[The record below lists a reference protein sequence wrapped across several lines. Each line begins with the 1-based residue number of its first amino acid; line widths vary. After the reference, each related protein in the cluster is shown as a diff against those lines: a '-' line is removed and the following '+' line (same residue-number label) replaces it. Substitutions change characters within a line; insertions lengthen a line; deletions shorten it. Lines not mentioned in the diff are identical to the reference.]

1 MTPDLPLTIVV
12 ALAEN
17 GVIGRDNG
25 LPWRLRTDLARFKR
39 ITMGKPMII
48 GRRNWDSIGRPLPG
62 RRTIVL
68 TRDGTFRPEGAEV
81 AHGWEE
87 ALSAAVKAA
96 GEMGSDEI
104 IVGGGAEIYR
114 LALPS
119 VRRVRLTRVHAAPHG
134 DVIFPEFD
142 EAAFVETFRERH
154 PAGEKDEH
162 SFTFIDLERR
172 PGAAQALPRFAA
184 CR

>member
-1 MTPDLPLTIVV
+1 VRAELPLTIVV
-12 ALAEN
+12 AVAEN

-39 ITMGKPMII
+39 ITMGKPLII
-48 GRRNWDSIGRPLPG
+48 GRRNWDSIGKPLPG
-62 RRTIVL
+62 RRMIVL
-68 TRDGTFRPEGAEV
+68 SRDRTFRPEGADV
-81 AHGWEE
+81 AHGWDE
-87 ALSAAVKAA
+87 ALSAAAEAA
-96 GEMGSDEI
+96 GEVGADEI
-104 IVGGGAEIYR
+104 IVGGGAEIYG

-119 VRRVRLTRVHAAPHG
+119 VRGVRLTRVHAAPHG
-134 DVIFPEFD
+134 DVIFPEFN

-172 PGAAQALPRFAA
+172 PDAAQA
-184 CR
+184 

>member
-1 MTPDLPLTIVV
+1 MTPEFPLTIVV
-12 ALAEN
+12 AVAEN
-17 GVIGRDNG
+17 AVIGRDNG

-48 GRRNWDSIGRPLPG
+48 GRRNWDSIGRALPG

-68 TRDGTFRPEGAEV
+68 TRDRAFRPDGAEV

-87 ALSAAVKAA
+87 ALSAAAKAA
-96 GEMGSDEI
+96 GELGADEI

-119 VRRVRLTRVHAAPHG
+119 VRRIRLTRVQAAPHG
-134 DVIFPEFD
+134 DVIFPDFD
-142 EAAFVETFRERH
+142 EAAFIELFREDH

-172 PGAAQALPRFAA
+172 PAAAQA
-184 CR
+184 